1 MWTANQE
8 MLGNWRYMGGLCK
21 SIRWSVVALESCDW
35 GIGGLNQGFNVYPF
49 RITVTSVHQW
59 DPVLSFNKL
68 RLSDTYCQNKRSSQ
82 LYQYM
87 VNLDGCLP
95 VVSVYNVEL
104 LLLNVSPGVL
114 SSRKGFK
121 DRIED
126 AHIIFNDD
134 MPHFSSFSTNSPTL
148 NFQNSHISDGCN
160 LLFWSVKGGIL

>member
-82 LYQYM
+82 LYQYWYQFTM
-87 VNLDGCLP
+87 WNFSFWMFP
-95 VVSVYNVEL
+95 
-104 LLLNVSPGVL
+104 PGVL
-114 SSRKGFK
+114 SSRKRFK

-126 AHIIFNDD
+126 AHIVFNDD

-148 NFQNSHISDGCN
+148 NFQNSVIYLMAAIYYFDQ
-160 LLFWSVKGGIL
+160 